1 MYRIVTDSQAFDQIV
16 ELPIAAL
23 VGYAEALS
31 VLELVP
37 WNGEP
42 INQQNPDGKVRVLPF
57 GGGPRYLFDPRG
69 PAAGRC
75 PGRHLGRIKPGKR
88 TTVRLSS
95 VSVPFGSS

>member
-57 GGGPRYLFDPRG
+57 G
-69 PAAGRC
+69 AAGLVTYLILEDQRQVDV
-75 PGRHLGRIKPGKR
+75 LDVIWAE
-88 TTVRLSS
+88 
-95 VSVPFGSS
+95 